1 MKCFLVSTQITMSG
15 TVGFGETSFTDKLT
29 NTTTNYGKSTNYDFN
44 EYSFMNNI
52 SLYYRF

>member
-15 TVGFGETSFTDKLT
+15 TVGFGVTSFTDKLT